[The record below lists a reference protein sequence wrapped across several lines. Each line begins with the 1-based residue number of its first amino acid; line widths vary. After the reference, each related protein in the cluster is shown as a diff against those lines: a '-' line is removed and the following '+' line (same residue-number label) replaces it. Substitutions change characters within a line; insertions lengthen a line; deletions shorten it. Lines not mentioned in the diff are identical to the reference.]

1 MSILL
6 TGGLGYIGSHIACK
20 LKEKAIIIDNQ
31 SNSNL
36 NYKKKIPF
44 SKVTPCSSIKAEFA

>member
-36 NYKKKIPF
+36 NYSKGCFGSPF
-44 SKVTPCSSIKAEFA
+44 F